1 VAQRLRHFKQI
12 GKDALRAL
20 AALLML
26 AAQAHAQGEHSPAA
40 GEKLPASQCRYS
52 AEGRLTFSP
61 RGISC
66 PAFAAPPAAIDL
78 DSELA
83 PRPPAPAPAA
93 PPAKAAPPPAKAAA
107 QPALAVIS
115 RGEVSALLAERE
127 KLDAE
132 LGRIREALAFEDRE
146 SARRVVDES
155 LARIARHLEHEA
167 RLLQP
172 LAAAGGR

>member
-1 VAQRLRHFKQI
+1 MRDLVAQRLRHRKWTERA
-12 GKDALRAL
+12 ALGAL
-20 AALLML
+20 AALLTL
-26 AAQAHAQGEHSPAA
+26 AAQTHAQGERSLAASEKPRA
-40 GEKLPASQCRYS
+40 GECRYS

-61 RGISC
+61 RGVTC
-66 PAFAAPPAAIDL
+66 PAFAVPPAAIAL

-83 PRPPAPAPAA
+83 PRPPAPAVAA
-93 PPAKAAPPPAKAAA
+93 PPAKAAA

-127 KLDAE
+127 HLDAE
-132 LGRIREALAFEDRE
+132 LGRIREALAYEDRE

-172 LAAAGGR
+172 LAAARGR

>member
-1 VAQRLRHFKQI
+1 VLV
-12 GKDALRAL
+12 
-20 AALLML
+20 ALLML
-26 AAQAHAQGEHSPAA
+26 AAQSHAQGERSPAGGA
-40 GEKLPASQCRYS
+40 KLPAAQCRYN
-52 AEGRLTFSP
+52 AEGRLVFSP

-66 PAFAAPPAAIDL
+66 PAFAAPPAAIVL
-78 DSELA
+78 DSEELA
-83 PRPPAPAPAA
+83 PRPPAPAP
-93 PPAKAAPPPAKAAA
+93 PAKAIPPPAKAAT

-127 KLDAE
+127 RLDAE
-132 LGRIREALAFEDRE
+132 LGRIREALAYEDRE
-146 SARRVVDES
+146 SARRVIDES